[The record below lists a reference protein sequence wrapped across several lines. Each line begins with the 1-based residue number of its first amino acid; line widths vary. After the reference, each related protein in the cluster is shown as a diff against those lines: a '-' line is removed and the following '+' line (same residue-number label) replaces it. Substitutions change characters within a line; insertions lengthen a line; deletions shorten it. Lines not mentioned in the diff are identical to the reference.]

1 MSLRRRGVGTLLER
15 ALGRLRFP
23 WLFLLTMVAF
33 VVNVIV
39 PDPIPLMD
47 EILLGLVGLLL
58 GSLREERREVG
69 QGGEGEEAGNA
80 PGRREAGEGPGG
92 RPGGGRR

>member
-1 MSLRRRGVGTLLER
+1 MSLRRRGVGTLIER

-58 GSLREERREVG
+58 GSLREGR
-69 QGGEGEEAGNA
+69 GEI
-80 PGRREAGEGPGG
+80 
-92 RPGGGRR
+92 GGGDEAEGRVERTDEPGIGEPGEHR

>member
-1 MSLRRRGVGTLLER
+1 MSLPRRSVGTLLQR

-23 WLFLLTMVAF
+23 WLFLLTVVAF

-69 QGGEGEEAGNA
+69 RGGEGEEARNTA
-80 PGRREAGEGPGG
+80 GRREAGEGPEGS
-92 RPGGGRR
+92 GGGS